1 MKTEIE
7 ATFLNVNIDELRE
20 KLRRIGAK
28 CEQPMRLMRR
38 VVSEPPA
45 LFAKQ
50 AFVRVRD
57 EGDKVTMTYKQGHN
71 SGVITD
77 PKEIEIVVSN
87 FEDAVS
93 ILENAG
99 LKGSSYQE
107 TKRETWK
114 LGDTE
119 VVIDEWP
126 WLEPL
131 AEIEGPSE
139 ARVKEVA
146 SSLGFD
152 WKDVLIGAV
161 TQAYQK
167 KYPHGDSAQLVNV
180 PRVTFDEPVPAII
193 LGTKES

>member
-7 ATFLNVNIDELRE
+7 ATFLNVDVDQLRS
-20 KLRRIGAK
+20 KLRTAGGK

-45 LFAKQ
+45 LFAKH

-77 PKEIEIVVSN
+77 PKEIEITVSN
-87 FEDAVS
+87 FEDAVA
-93 ILENAG
+93 ILEEAG

-114 LGDTE
+114 LDDVE

-131 AEIEGPSE
+131 AEIEGPTE
-139 ARVKEVA
+139 AKVREVA
-146 SSLGFD
+146 KILGFD
-152 WKDVLIGAV
+152 WNDVLIGAV
-161 TQAYQK
+161 TRAYQK
-167 KYPHGDSAQLVNV
+167 KYPDGDSAQLVNV

-193 LGTKES
+193 SGVKAE